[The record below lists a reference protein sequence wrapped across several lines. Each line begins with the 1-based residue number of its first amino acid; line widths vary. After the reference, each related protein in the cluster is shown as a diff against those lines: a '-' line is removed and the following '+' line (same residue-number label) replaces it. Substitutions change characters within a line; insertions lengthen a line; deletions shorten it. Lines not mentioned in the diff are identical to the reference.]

1 MTKALRNYL
10 LGIFIAS
17 VLCWIALGLIIFN
30 IDPNSSG
37 RGIILLFFIS
47 LFIGLAGVFA
57 LVGFFLRLW
66 LSKNEVIYSHLS
78 PSIRQGILISSC
90 VVVLSALQA
99 LRLVNIWTA
108 GLLVLAILSLE
119 FFFRTKPQKVKNI

>member
-10 LGIFIAS
+10 LGIFTAS
-17 VLCWIALGLIIFN
+17 VLCWTALGLIIFN
-30 IDPNSSG
+30 TDPNSSG
-37 RGIILLFFIS
+37 RGVILIFFIS
-47 LFIGLAGVFA
+47 LFIGLTGFFA

-66 LSKNEVIYSHLS
+66 LSKNEVIYFHLS
-78 PSIRQGILISSC
+78 PSIRQGILISLC
-90 VVVLSALQA
+90 VVILLALQT